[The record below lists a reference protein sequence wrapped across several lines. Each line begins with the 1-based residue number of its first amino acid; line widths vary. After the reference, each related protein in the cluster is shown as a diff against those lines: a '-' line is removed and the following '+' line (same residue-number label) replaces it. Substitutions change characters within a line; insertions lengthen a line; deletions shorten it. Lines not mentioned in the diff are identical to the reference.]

1 MIMVNELKLLMD
13 KRGYTLDEF
22 AYLLGI
28 SPNTL
33 ETRLDKG
40 ILGSDEIE
48 KMRII
53 LQIENPSQ
61 IFFAKSVTC

>member
-1 MIMVNELKLLMD
+1 MIRVNELKCLID

-28 SPNTL
+28 SSNKL
-33 ETRLDKG
+33 EKRLDSG
-40 ILGSDEIE
+40 ILGADEIE

-53 LQIENPSQ
+53 LQIKNPSR